1 MRYTQFRV
9 ILILLSITTFCH
21 AQCFTCGW
29 PDHIDLDAVHQI
41 VRVLDMS
48 QAQQRHIAD
57 THERHRDDWMAAQDE
72 LVVPLATFE
81 QHGSRSASTMQEAIG
96 NVTSVIRRA
105 RSVRSQLQ
113 DIDTRFFD
121 DVEASVAAGQRIVL
135 DAMRHQRRGR
145 WHERSVNGMIE
156 TPDPALLIA
165 ASTPPSEHRII
176 LEAIEPVL
184 AKRVARLRRL
194 ESKTFDCI
202 VHAMKAAASGQPDLP
217 TFQSAFTTCTDTER
231 EERAALVTWQ
241 IAKVVKAMDGIDL
254 SAATRRLLMQSFGE
268 DSPVVDDPLLAQFID
283 RLDQLDPLPA
293 NHAAAEAV
301 LNEHFA
307 QLRDI
312 HAMPDTKQRAAALNA
327 NSRSLHEQ
335 LTEVLG
341 RENTLAIFTP
351 QQHSSLQDMLAVL
364 LTGTKPTIPTQSGCG
379 VLTSRQFETLLSILG
394 LLETDRKQALDI
406 RDLTRDAFLR
416 DADIKSA
423 VAMKRNHTP
432 DAAANEWVAARL
444 RGMAAAA
451 DHDASMVDL
460 LAQLGGYAP
469 DNLRAQL
476 AHAWIS
482 ETRRSAVIP
491 MTGAFRWV
499 PSDDNTHLINLA
511 TEADL
516 DLNDPVIALPLLEQ
530 NDAVSNAID
539 AAVSAV
545 LAHSAAA
552 PGTPGFDTTAKRQ
565 VTQLN
570 TLARAKRDAAAAFSD
585 LLPDALRTRWSAQ
598 LIRSRWPAIT
608 GPLNRAQTRL
618 LALTSNRR
626 LPHNTRT
633 ALRGEFA
640 NVLAAATLLEDQA
653 IRLLLA
659 EPPSQNTLRDV
670 SPAARIRLQAIQ
682 AELNT
687 LLDVWSTYERDV
699 MHKAAASLAGVQ

>member
-1 MRYTQFRV
+1 MQYTQIQV
-9 ILILLSITTFCH
+9 MLILLGITTFGH

-29 PDHIDLDAVHQI
+29 PDHIDTDAAQQI

-48 QAQQRHIAD
+48 QAQQRHIANI
-57 THERHRDDWMAAQDE
+57 HERHRDDWMAAQDE

-81 QHGSRSASTMQEAIG
+81 QHCSRSASTMQEAIG
-96 NVTSVIRRA
+96 NVTSVIRRS

-113 DIDTRFFD
+113 DIDARFFD
-121 DVEASVAAGQRIVL
+121 DVEASVAVGQHIVL
-135 DAMRHQRRGR
+135 NAMRHQRRGM
-145 WHERSVNGMIE
+145 WHGRSVNGMIE

-184 AKRVARLRRL
+184 SKRVARLRRI

-202 VHAMKAAASGQPDLP
+202 VHAMKDTASGQLDMP
-217 TFQSAFTTCTDTER
+217 TFQSTFTTCTDTER
-231 EERAALVTWQ
+231 EDRAALVTWQ
-241 IAKVVKAMDGIDL
+241 IAKVVNAMDGIDL
-254 SAATRRLLMQSFGE
+254 SAATRRLLMPSFGA
-268 DSPVVDDPLLAQFID
+268 DSPIVDDPILTQFIN
-283 RLDQLDPLPA
+283 RLDQLDPLPPDLA
-293 NHAAAEAV
+293 DAEAV

-307 QLRDI
+307 QFRDI
-312 HAMPDTKQRAAALNA
+312 HAMPNTKQRVAAITA

-341 RENTLAIFTP
+341 RENTLALFAP
-351 QQHSSLQDMLAVL
+351 QQHSSLQDVLAAL
-364 LTGTKPTIPTQSGCG
+364 LTGTKLIIPTRSGCG

-394 LLETDRKQALDI
+394 LPETDREQALDI
-406 RDLTRDAFLR
+406 RDLTRDAFIR

-423 VAMKRNHTP
+423 VAMKLNHAP

-451 DHDASMVDL
+451 DHDTNMVDL
-460 LAQLGGYAP
+460 LAQLGGHAP
-469 DNLRAQL
+469 DNIRAQL
-476 AHAWIS
+476 ALAWIS
-482 ETRRSAVIP
+482 ETRRSAVISV
-491 MTGAFRWV
+491 TGAFRWV
-499 PSDDNTHLINLA
+499 PSDDNTHLISLA

-516 DLNDPVIALPLLEQ
+516 DLNDPVIALSLLEQ

-552 PGTPGFDTTAKRQ
+552 AGTPGFDTTAKLQ

-570 TLARAKRDAAAAFSD
+570 TLARAKRDAAATFGD

-608 GPLNRAQTRL
+608 GPLNRVQTRL

-626 LPHNTRT
+626 LPHDTRT
-633 ALRGEFA
+633 ALRREFA

-653 IRLLLA
+653 IGLLLA
-659 EPPSQNTLRDV
+659 EPTGQDTLRDV

-699 MHKAAASLAGVQ
+699 MHNAAASLAGVQ